1 MEYANILLRPVIS
14 EKATMVKDAH
24 NQVVFIVHPDAN
36 KIEIAKAVEKAFSVT
51 VTGVT
56 TSVSAASGPDANT
69 APRPR
74 RARPRPNRA
83 MVRTPCR
90 VSPRAGGTPSPPG
103 RSP

>member
-51 VTGVT
+51 VTGVR
-56 TSVSAASGPDANT
+56 VVK
-69 APRPR
+69 R
-74 RARPRPNRA
+74 RCLARSR
-83 MVRTPCR
+83 MGR
-90 VSPRAGGTPSPPG
+90 VTGRIAGYKKAYVTLAQGEKIEFFEG
-103 RSP
+103 V